1 MPGGEASIQVSSF
14 LAFPLS
20 LNSVWV
26 SCFVRKRRVAVS
38 GRKGRP
44 LFLPGR
50 RREKEREGEKTD
62 LLSKGLKM
70 RDLKLIKRK
79 KKNTATLF
87 AFAGQ
92 AAASTPNKVILP
104 RASNAILGKTKS
116 SALSVA
122 AIKPNCMTV
131 AYCKVEEGNNRGRS
145 AKCWKGRYFFEVERV
160 NSLSHTRTR
169 ARARALT
176 RYPRTATQSTSSGM
190 AFVANA
196 APLFCFA

>member
-1 MPGGEASIQVSSF
+1 
-14 LAFPLS
+14 
-20 LNSVWV
+20 
-26 SCFVRKRRVAVS
+26 
-38 GRKGRP
+38 
-44 LFLPGR
+44 
-50 RREKEREGEKTD
+50 
-62 LLSKGLKM
+62 M

-92 AAASTPNKVILP
+92 AAASIPNKVILP

-190 AFVANA
+190 AFVASA